1 LRELGEVQ
9 VMSGK
14 LAGFRKRLERVEKI
28 VAETPEQKELADCIC
43 IPHGARVT
51 TIAFTNKPE
60 EFEAEMNQKCPAH
73 GFRSLGQIMVFRVVG
88 RGQKKDERCRLDDLM
103 ADYRTREAEYSR
115 TKLEQAH
122 QEV

>member
-1 LRELGEVQ
+1 
-9 VMSGK
+9 MSGK
-14 LAGFRKRLERVEKI
+14 LAGIRRRLERVEKV
-28 VAETPEQKELADCIC
+28 VAETGEQKNLSECIC
-43 IPHGARVT
+43 IPCGTGFT

-73 GFRSLGQIMVFRVVG
+73 GFRSLGQIIVFRVVG

>member
-1 LRELGEVQ
+1 
-9 VMSGK
+9 MSGK

-28 VAETPEQKELADCIC
+28 VAETAEQKNLADCIC

-51 TIAFTNKPE
+51 TTAFTSKPE
-60 EFEAEMNQKCPAH
+60 EFEAEMNQRCPAH

-88 RGQKKDERCRLDDLM
+88 PGQKKDKRCRLDEML
-103 ADYRTREAEYSR
+103 AEYRAREAEYSK